1 MDNRNS
7 HLVGFYARSRQ
18 EQHSEPVTS
27 GKLDQMAAMMQSQQE
42 ALSKFA
48 MDNQALRMTVEALKE
63 EVGSMRE
70 EIANLQSAGQ
80 EGTTPDEALASSN
93 DERLD
98 TNLSVSTTVFINS

>member
-1 MDNRNS
+1 
-7 HLVGFYARSRQ
+7 
-18 EQHSEPVTS
+18 
-27 GKLDQMAAMMQSQQE
+27 
-42 ALSKFA
+42 
-48 MDNQALRMTVEALKE
+48 
-63 EVGSMRE
+63 MRE